1 MSCGTVGPVDDL
13 ARGRSSTWWPVTASA
28 VVIVSAVVLVAAAA
42 IAWWHGLITLVL
54 GGVWFVHE
62 LRLHRQRR
70 GR

>member
-1 MSCGTVGPVDDL
+1 
-13 ARGRSSTWWPVTASA
+13 VTASA
-28 VVIVSAVVLVAAAA
+28 VVIVSAVVLVAAGA